1 MDITPSTTTEI
12 SAPETSSWQEIK
24 AVLSLRNF
32 RLLWLGQGISLL
44 GDQFGFIALPW
55 LVLQLTGDAFAMG
68 LVLAMM
74 GVPRAIFMLF
84 GGALTD
90 RFSPRLLMLATNVAR
105 MILVSALAFAILT
118 NVIAMW
124 MIYLFALLFGLA
136 DAFFYPASSA
146 IVPTILPKQQ
156 LQIGNSITQGTAQLS
171 VFLGPVLAGGIIAIF
186 AGEST
191 GGDTPPDLR
200 GIGIAFAF
208 DAITFLASALTLK
221 LMSEGKKQIEDAEEK
236 QNVLESIR
244 EGLAYV
250 WQDDTLRTIFLV
262 VAAIS
267 VLTIAP
273 INLGVPVIADDRL
286 SGAAAY
292 GILMS
297 AYGAGSLIGIVFS
310 GILPRP
316 PEHRQGSIL
325 FGAVAM
331 VGLFTVGLAFSQ
343 TIWVASLFLLLSGIF
358 DGWVMIQF
366 TTWLQLR
373 TPEALLGRIMGLLM
387 FAFVGLAPVADALF
401 GWLIE
406 WNVTA
411 VLIFSGL
418 TMTLISIFAA
428 LQPDIKNMGTAVSSE
443 SGVQNGS

>member
-1 MDITPSTTTEI
+1 MEITPDKTIIDATTEN
-12 SAPETSSWQEIK
+12 SSTWREIK
-24 AVLSLRNF
+24 GVLNYRNF

-44 GDQFGFIALPW
+44 GDQFGLIALPW

-68 LVLAMM
+68 LVLAIA
-74 GVPRAIFMLF
+74 GIPRALFMLF

-90 RFSPRLLMLATNVAR
+90 RFSPRTLMLVTNVVR
-105 MILVSALAFAILT
+105 MILVGILAFTILT
-118 NVIAMW
+118 NVISMW

-136 DAFFYPASSA
+136 DAFFFPASSA
-146 IVPTILPKQQ
+146 MVPTILPKQQ

-171 VFLGPVLAGGIIAIF
+171 VFLGPVLAGFIIALF
-186 AGEST
+186 AGEHV
-191 GGDTPPDLR
+191 GGETVPNLQ
-200 GIGIAFAF
+200 GIGIALAF
-208 DAITFLASALTLK
+208 DAVTFLASALTLK
-221 LMSEGKKQIEDAEEK
+221 LMSDGKKHAGDSEEVK
-236 QNVLESIR
+236 NVLAAIR
-244 EGLAYV
+244 EGLAFV
-250 WQDDTLRTIFLV
+250 WQDDTLRTVFLV
-262 VAAIS
+262 VAAIA

-286 SGAAAY
+286 NGAADY

-297 AYGAGSLIGIVFS
+297 AYGAGSLIGIILS
-310 GILPRP
+310 GVLPRLS
-316 PEHRQGSIL
+316 ERRQGSIL
-325 FGAVAM
+325 FSAVAM
-331 VGLFTVGLAFSQ
+331 VGLFTVGLALSQ
-343 TIWVASLFLLLSGIF
+343 TIWIASLFLALSGIF

-387 FAFVGLAPVADALF
+387 FSFVGLAPVADALF

-418 TMTLISIFAA
+418 VMTAISLFAA
-428 LQPDIKNMGTAVSSE
+428 LQPSIRNMGAASTELS
-443 SGVQNGS
+443 